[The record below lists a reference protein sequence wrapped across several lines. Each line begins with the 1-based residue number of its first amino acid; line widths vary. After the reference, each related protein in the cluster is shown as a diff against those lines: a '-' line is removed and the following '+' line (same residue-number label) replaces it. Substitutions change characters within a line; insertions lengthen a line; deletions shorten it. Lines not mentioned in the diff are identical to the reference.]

1 MKDFI
6 QEQSIELK
14 STHQKLC
21 YPIIVRIYKKMK
33 LGIRFSGIKVDGDLI
48 IDGHH
53 RYLAALVAGI
63 SLDIYPSSKT
73 SATTEV
79 SWNEVDF
86 DQNEWDT
93 EAKILMLNTIDAE
106 YNDLSI
112 DDLNELLK

>member
-1 MKDFI
+1 MALYHRKKWHCI
-6 QEQSIELK
+6 TGKGGTIATGLS
-14 STHQKLC
+14 
-21 YPIIVRIYKKMK
+21 IYKKMK
-33 LGIRFSGIKVDGDLI
+33 HGIRFSGIKVDGDLI